1 MDADSVADELF
12 LLRPEEFTAARDRLA
27 AWAVRDGDPEL
38 ARRLKALRR
47 PTLAAWVCNLL
58 VRNRPDEAHA
68 LVRLGEGLRE
78 AHRTLDGERL
88 RELGRRQRALVALL
102 SREARG
108 LAEEAGHRVGDAVAR
123 EVEETL
129 YAVLADPG
137 AAEEWAT
144 GRLSRPLAGV
154 PGFPGMLP
162 GPADRLAAPPS
173 PAPPGGEAGARAG
186 AGDGGAERAE
196 VADLAEARERRRRER
211 RREELDRARRRAEQ
225 AAADVRA
232 CETELTRVREAA
244 DRAERD
250 ERTAGRHLAELT
262 AELDAAR
269 ARRGAAE
276 ETVGE
281 VRDRLREAE
290 RAWRAAREAAEA
302 ADAEVDRLR

>member
-27 AWAVRDGDPEL
+27 ARAVRDGDREL

-58 VRNRPDEAHA
+58 VRNRPDEARA
-68 LVRLGEGLRE
+68 LIRLGEGLRE
-78 AHRTLDGERL
+78 AHRTLDGGEL
-88 RELGRRQRALVALL
+88 RELGRRQRVLVASL
-102 SREARG
+102 SREARR
-108 LAEEAGHRVGDAVAR
+108 LAEDAGHRVGDAVAR

-137 AAEEWAT
+137 AAEEWVT
-144 GRLSRPLAGV
+144 GRLSRPLAGA
-154 PGFPGMLP
+154 PGFPGLLP

-173 PAPPGGEAGARAG
+173 PAPPGREAGAEAG
-186 AGDGGAERAE
+186 EGAE
-196 VADLAEARERRRRER
+196 VADLAEARERRVRER
-211 RREELDRARRRAEQ
+211 RRDELGLARRRAER

-232 CETELTRVREAA
+232 CETELARVREAA

-250 ERTAGRHLAELT
+250 ERTAGQRLTELT

-269 ARRGAAE
+269 ARRSAAE

-302 ADAEVDRLR
+302 ADVEVDRLR

>member
-1 MDADSVADELF
+1 MDVDSAAGELF

-27 AWAVRDGDPEL
+27 ARAVRDGDPEL

-58 VRNRPDEAHA
+58 VRNRPDEARA

-78 AHRTLDGERL
+78 AHRTLDGGRL
-88 RELGRRQRALVALL
+88 RELGHRQRALVASL

-108 LAEEAGHRVGDAVAR
+108 LAEEAGHPVGDAVAR

-129 YAVLADPG
+129 YAVLADPR

-162 GPADRLAAPPS
+162 GPADRLAAPPGRES
-173 PAPPGGEAGARAG
+173 GGGS
-186 AGDGGAERAE
+186 GGVEGAE

-232 CETELTRVREAA
+232 CETALARVREAA

-269 ARRGAAE
+269 ARRSAAE

>member
-27 AWAVRDGDPEL
+27 ARAVRDGDPEL
-38 ARRLKALRR
+38 ARSLKALRR
-47 PTLAAWVCNLL
+47 PTSAAWVCNLL
-58 VRNRPDEAHA
+58 VRNRPDEARA

-78 AHRTLDGERL
+78 AHRTLDGGRL
-88 RELGRRQRALVALL
+88 RELGRRQRALVASL

-129 YAVLADPG
+129 YAVLADPR
-137 AAEEWAT
+137 AAEEWAA

-154 PGFPGMLP
+154 PGFPGTLP
-162 GPADRLAAPPS
+162 GPADRLAAPP
-173 PAPPGGEAGARAG
+173 GGEAG
-186 AGDGGAERAE
+186 AGDGGAEGAE

-211 RREELDRARRRAEQ
+211 RREELDRARRRAER

-232 CETELTRVREAA
+232 CETELARVRKAA

-250 ERTAGRHLAELT
+250 ERTAGQHLAELT
-262 AELDAAR
+262 VELDAAR
-269 ARRGAAE
+269 ARRSTAE

-290 RAWRAAREAAEA
+290 RAWLAAREAAEA